1 MVYNRAMDSPN
12 RLNVYLT
19 DQLSTAK
26 TQLNSIGPEADIEA
40 LHRFRVAL
48 RRFRSVLDAYT
59 DHMYALDAVA
69 KSMLNAT
76 NLLRETDVFL
86 SSIDAE
92 HFPNLYRSVEQY
104 KTRQY
109 SKIWKPKTRSRFDL
123 TLETL
128 IKDLSALKLD
138 VSDKRLLKRA
148 DALHKKAKEK
158 HGKLTEHSEETQIH
172 HVRIAYK
179 QVRYVLEFLQ
189 ESGLLDAKKEV
200 KKVKKVLD
208 HFGAIQ
214 DAVNQLEWLHR
225 FCAKH
230 PSDECERLYKTRK
243 AMLKKLKNGVTAP
256 PTN

>member
-1 MVYNRAMDSPN
+1 MKGNP
-12 RLNVYLT
+12 LKTYLIR
-19 DQLSTAK
+19 QLSLAK
-26 TQLNSIGPEADIEA
+26 KQLFAIDPEGNIES

-76 NLLRETDVFL
+76 NPLRETDVFL

-92 HFPNLYRSVEQY
+92 HFPNLYRSVEKF
-104 KTRQY
+104 KTKQY

-123 TLETL
+123 ALEAL
-128 IKDLSALKLD
+128 IRDLSSVKLD

-189 ESGLLDAKKEV
+189 EAELLEAKKEI
-200 KKVKKVLD
+200 KKVKKILE
-208 HFGAIQ
+208 HFGAVQ
-214 DAVNQLEWLHR
+214 DAANQLDWLHR
-225 FCAKH
+225 FCAEH
-230 PSDECERLYKTRK
+230 PSDECESLYKTREETLEQ
-243 AMLKKLKNGVTAP
+243 LKKDVKDKK
-256 PTN
+256 